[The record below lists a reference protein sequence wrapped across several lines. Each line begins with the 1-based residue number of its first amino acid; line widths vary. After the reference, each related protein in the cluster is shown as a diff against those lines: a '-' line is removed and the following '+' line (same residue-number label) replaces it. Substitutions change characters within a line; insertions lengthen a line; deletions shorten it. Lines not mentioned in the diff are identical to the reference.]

1 MKQVDSV
8 SPIQQQT
15 SIQQQTCLAN
25 LDVDI
30 TKIESSVLS
39 RLVEEVKNNE
49 PSTVRAFDR
58 VHNRHNR

>member
-1 MKQVDSV
+1 MNHVDNVSV

-15 SIQQQTCLAN
+15 RSAN

>member
-1 MKQVDSV
+1 MKLAESV
-8 SPIQQQT
+8 SPTQQQT
-15 SIQQQTCLAN
+15 RENS

-30 TKIESSVLS
+30 TQVKSSVLS

>member
-1 MKQVDSV
+1 MNHVDSV
-8 SPIQQQT
+8 SAIKQQT
-15 SIQQQTCLAN
+15 RLAN

>member
-1 MKQVDSV
+1 MNHVDSASV
-8 SPIQQQT
+8 SPTQQQT
-15 SIQQQTCLAN
+15 RSAN

>member
-1 MKQVDSV
+1 MNHADSA
-8 SPIQQQT
+8 SPT
-15 SIQQQTCLAN
+15 QQQTCLPK

-30 TKIESSVLS
+30 TQVESSVLS
-39 RLVEEVKNNE
+39 RLVEEVRNNE

>member
-1 MKQVDSV
+1 MNQVDTV

-15 SIQQQTCLAN
+15 RLAN

-30 TKIESSVLS
+30 TQVESSVLS
-39 RLVEEVKNNE
+39 RLVEEVRNNE

>member
-1 MKQVDSV
+1 MNQVDSV

-30 TKIESSVLS
+30 TQIESSVLS
-39 RLVEEVKNNE
+39 RLVEEVRNNE

>member
-1 MKQVDSV
+1 MNHVDSV

-15 SIQQQTCLAN
+15 RLAN

-30 TKIESSVLS
+30 TQVESSVLS
-39 RLVEEVKNNE
+39 RLVEEVRNNE

>member
-1 MKQVDSV
+1 MNHVESV
-8 SPIQQQT
+8 NPIEQQT
-15 SIQQQTCLAN
+15 RSDN

-30 TKIESSVLS
+30 TQVESSVLS
-39 RLVEEVKNNE
+39 RLVEEVRNNE

>member
-1 MKQVDSV
+1 MNHVDSE
-8 SPIQQQT
+8 SPV
-15 SIQQQTCLAN
+15 QQQTCLAN

-30 TKIESSVLS
+30 TQVESSVLS
-39 RLVEEVKNNE
+39 RLVDEVRNNE

>member
-1 MKQVDSV
+1 MNHVDSGSV

-15 SIQQQTCLAN
+15 RSAN

-30 TKIESSVLS
+30 TKVESSVLS
-39 RLVEEVKNNE
+39 RLVEEVRNNE

>member
-1 MKQVDSV
+1 MNHADSAT
-8 SPIQQQT
+8 PT
-15 SIQQQTCLAN
+15 QQQTCLAN

-30 TKIESSVLS
+30 TQVESSVLS
-39 RLVEEVKNNE
+39 RLVEEVRNDE

>member
-1 MKQVDSV
+1 MNHVNSASISV
-8 SPIQQQT
+8 SPIQQQK
-15 SIQQQTCLAN
+15 CLTN

-30 TKIESSVLS
+30 IQIESSVLS

>member
-1 MKQVDSV
+1 MNQVDSV

-15 SIQQQTCLAN
+15 CLAD

-30 TKIESSVLS
+30 TQIESSVLS

-58 VHNRHNR
+58 VHIRHNR